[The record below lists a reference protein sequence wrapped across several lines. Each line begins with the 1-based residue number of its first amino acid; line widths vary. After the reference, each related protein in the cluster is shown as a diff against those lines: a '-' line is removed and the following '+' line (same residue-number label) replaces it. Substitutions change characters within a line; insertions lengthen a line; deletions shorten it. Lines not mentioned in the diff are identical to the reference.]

1 MAFRRSSVQSRPA
14 PPRKICFLSW
24 IWQWL
29 DYIIIDAFV
38 KGHEFISLIIED
50 KVTRL
55 SLFNSPFLLG
65 FDDFERT
72 IDKIS
77 KLSSDSYPPYNIEQI
92 SECTLRITIAVAGF
106 EKKELD
112 ISLEGNQLAIRGCR
126 LDSENE
132 RIFIHRG
139 IAARQFQRNFV
150 LADGIKVNGA
160 SMENGLLSIDLLQ
173 PKSQDKSTKIEINDA
188 ATNENKNLINLDLS
202 AKNEQK

>member
-1 MAFRRSSVQSRPA
+1 M
-14 PPRKICFLSW
+14 
-24 IWQWL
+24 
-29 DYIIIDAFV
+29 
-38 KGHEFISLIIED
+38 
-50 KVTRL
+50 TRL

-72 IDKIS
+72 VDRIS

-92 SECTLRITIAVAGF
+92 SEWALRITLAVAGF
-106 EKKELD
+106 EKKDLD
-112 ISLEGNQLAIRGCR
+112 ISLEGNQLTIKVCR
-126 LDSENE
+126 TEPENE

-173 PKSQDKSTKIEINDA
+173 PKSQDKSTKIEIDDLPK
-188 ATNENKNLINLDLS
+188 NENKNLINLDLS
-202 AKNEQK
+202 AKNE